1 MERRNFMTILKGAII
16 GGTMVV
22 PGMSGGSMAM
32 ILGIYDRL
40 ITSVSSFSRDKKHN
54 LLFLMIFSVGGLLG
68 LVLFS
73 KPMLWLLETY
83 PKPMLYFFIGAVAGG
98 TPMIFQ
104 EAQVQKIR
112 WQTLAWMAAGMMI
125 VLLFSR
131 LPQGN
136 FQSQGG
142 SVSFSLLIAGILAA
156 AALILPGIS
165 VSYLFL
171 IMGLYEEIMAAVSGF
186 HVHFLAPLGIGL
198 LLGILAMTKALEYAM
213 KRFPQPTYL
222 LILGFV
228 LGSIAQVFPGLPAL
242 AQLPVCALMFAGG
255 FAAIFLLS
263 GKNS

>member
-1 MERRNFMTILKGAII
+1 M
-16 GGTMVV
+16 GGV
-22 PGMSGGSMAM
+22 
-32 ILGIYDRL
+32 
-40 ITSVSSFSRDKKHN
+40 
-54 LLFLMIFSVGGLLG
+54 LG
-68 LVLFS
+68 LFLFS

-112 WQTLAWMAAGMMI
+112 WQTVAWMLVGMMI

-136 FQSQGG
+136 FQSQTEN
-142 SVSFSLLIAGILAA
+142 FSIALLIAGIVAA

-171 IMGLYEEIMAAVSGF
+171 IMGLYEPIMSAVSGF
-186 HVHFLAPLGIGL
+186 HIPFLLPLGIGL
-198 LLGILAMTKALEYAM
+198 LLGIISMTKILEYAM
-213 KRFPQPTYL
+213 KKFPQPTYL

-228 LGSIAQVFPGLPAL
+228 IGSIAQVFPGLPTL
-242 AQLPVCALMFAGG
+242 SQLPACIFMFAGG
-255 FAAIFLLS
+255 FAAIGFLS
-263 GKNS
+263 RKSV